1 MLKSKL
7 SAFFSLLVVFLSGGV
22 AGVFVYRAYNPPPH
36 IQPPPKPEDIRKRIV
51 NDMKRDIHLDD
62 QQVVQLEKIMDDIRA
77 QGEEMR
83 KQMNEHGRTIRD
95 HQQEEIRK
103 MLRPEQQPLYDKWL
117 QERQLERQRRQQE
130 KGKEGGGGFRQ
141 DKDK

>member
-1 MLKSKL
+1 M
-7 SAFFSLLVVFLSGGV
+7 